1 MVPGRFGRL
10 AVVRGPG
17 MAIGLVGRKAGM
29 TRVFTDA
36 GETVPVTVIEV
47 LPNRV
52 TQVKAQDKDGY
63 RAVQVTYGTRRPQL
77 YSKAVAGHF
86 ARANVAPGRAL
97 VEFRLTAADKTDLTP
112 GAEIKAD
119 LFKEGE
125 IVDVTGTTIGKGFAG
140 TMKRHNFAGGYA
152 SHGNSLSHRAPGS
165 IGQRQTPGRVFKG
178 RRMSGHMGVQRRT
191 TENLRVVQVD
201 LERHLL
207 LVRGAVPGAPGGQ
220 VIVRPPLKAARRATR
235 KITPPAKSGGAPKQ
249 AAKAAPAKAAPAKAA
264 PAKAAPAKEAPAKDA
279 PKAEKQ

>member
-1 MVPGRFGRL
+1 
-10 AVVRGPG
+10 

-52 TQVKAQDKDGY
+52 TQVKSQDKDGY
-63 RAVQVTYGTRRPQL
+63 RAVQVTYGIAPPAAVFQGGRRPL
-77 YSKAVAGHF
+77 
-86 ARANVAPGRAL
+86 RTANVAPGRAL
-97 VEFRLTAADKTDLTP
+97 VEFRLAEADKTELTA

-119 LFKEGE
+119 LFKEGQA
-125 IVDVTGTTIGKGFAG
+125 VDVTGTTIGKGFAG
-140 TMKRHNFAGGYA
+140 TMKRHNFAGGMA
-152 SHGNSLSHRAPGS
+152 SHGNSLSHRSPGS

-201 LERHLL
+201 LERNLL
-207 LVRGAVPGAPGGQ
+207 LIRGAVPGAEGGQ
-220 VIVRPPLKAARRATR
+220 VIVRPSLKAARRAKPQDHWR
-235 KITPPAKSGGAPKQ
+235 RSRPAPGRRRIRPRRGRSKPCSSSQ
-249 AAKAAPAKAAPAKAA
+249 
-264 PAKAAPAKEAPAKDA
+264 
-279 PKAEKQ
+279 